1 MRLNREASGA
11 EAVRLRG
18 CVAGLK
24 SGCDKANA
32 ELQQLKP
39 LGFCAVYVA
48 AKATAHKDSQALTHA
63 VKPLPPRSPLQ
74 TQILGTAET
83 LALRKAMAIQLRRLP
98 GSVNPNRP
106 LKRPRLRRTITL
118 KHFLWSAVVCVLVV
132 PVLGLAEVKQAAVFD
147 QDVQAFAISQDNH
160 VVYAVERMKRIKKL
174 IVEHDDFWVG
184 EVDGKKRKIIDGDK
198 FMPVPFSPDEE
209 PSDPGDAKHPPLPHQ
224 HSYQVDTLT
233 WSPDS
238 KRIVVKMDTSE
249 LAQPRGSIVQQLD
262 EQQTVRPNTILYLMD
277 AEGREISISGSKTA
291 TLSDAFNAAWL
302 ADGQTLVYLSKT
314 TGGLSQINAL
324 RPADGKKRVLFDG
337 FTFAAVAWDTKRNQA
352 FAIEQ
357 NTRLVGPP
365 KIMQLDLVAEQVTEL
380 GSVEEYAGFLT
391 VAPSAKKIAYF
402 KDGDTLEVRDVVG
415 SARPVVVR
423 VAIGEF
429 QWARDEQH
437 ILLKRGQPQQSNN
450 LVWVGV
456 YNGTFEPFFHGLE
469 FHSFAIAPDGATVG
483 VTEPGKRSLVM
494 YRLQ

>member
-1 MRLNREASGA
+1 MQFRALRRKSVASGA
-11 EAVRLRG
+11 KAPFLG
-18 CVAGLK
+18 AFTAGLK
-24 SGCDKANA
+24 PRPSFPSLPSLPCCPSRSAI
-32 ELQQLKP
+32 
-39 LGFCAVYVA
+39 
-48 AKATAHKDSQALTHA
+48 HA
-63 VKPLPPRSPLQ
+63 IAS
-74 TQILGTAET
+74 
-83 LALRKAMAIQLRRLP
+83 
-98 GSVNPNRP
+98 NNC
-106 LKRPRLRRTITL
+106 
-118 KHFLWSAVVCVLVV
+118 FWFLVV
-132 PVLGLAEVKQAAVFD
+132 LCMFVAPVLGLAEIKQVAMFD

-184 EVDGKKRKIIDGDK
+184 EMDGKKRKIIDGDK
-198 FMPVPFSPDEE
+198 FTPVPSTPDEE

-233 WSPDS
+233 WSPDG

-277 AEGREISISGSKTA
+277 ADGHEISISGSKTA

-314 TGGLSQINAL
+314 TGGLSQINAM

-337 FTFAAVAWDTKRNQA
+337 FTFAAVVWDTKRNQA

-357 NTRLVGPP
+357 NTRLVGAP
-365 KIMQLDLVAEQVTEL
+365 KIMQLDLVAERVTEL

-391 VAPSAKKIAYF
+391 VAPSARKIAYF

-415 SARPVVVR
+415 NARPVVVR

-429 QWARDEQH
+429 QWSKDEQH
-437 ILLKRGQPQQSNN
+437 ILLKRGQPTASNN

-456 YNGTFEPFFHGLE
+456 YNGVFEPFFHGLE

-483 VTEPGKRSLVM
+483 VTEPGKRALVM
-494 YRLQ
+494 YRLE

>member
-1 MRLNREASGA
+1 M
-11 EAVRLRG
+11 
-18 CVAGLK
+18 
-24 SGCDKANA
+24 
-32 ELQQLKP
+32 
-39 LGFCAVYVA
+39 
-48 AKATAHKDSQALTHA
+48 
-63 VKPLPPRSPLQ
+63 
-74 TQILGTAET
+74 
-83 LALRKAMAIQLRRLP
+83 
-98 GSVNPNRP
+98 
-106 LKRPRLRRTITL
+106 
-118 KHFLWSAVVCVLVV
+118 VLVL
-132 PVLGLAEVKQAAVFD
+132 PVLGLAEVKQVAVFD

-184 EVDGKKRKIIDGDK
+184 DVDGKKRKIIDGDK
-198 FMPVPFSPDEE
+198 FTPVPFSPDEE
-209 PSDPGDAKHPPLPHQ
+209 PSDPGDSKHPPLPHQ

-233 WSPDS
+233 WSPDN

-277 AEGREISISGSKTA
+277 ADGREISISGSKTA

-324 RPADGKKRVLFDG
+324 HPADGKKRVLFDG

-352 FAIEQ
+352 FAIEE
-357 NTRLVGPP
+357 NTRLVGAP
-365 KIMQLDLVAEQVTEL
+365 KIMQLDLAAERVTEL
-380 GSVEEYAGFLT
+380 GSVDEYAGFLT

-456 YNGTFEPFFHGLE
+456 YSGTFEPFFHGLE
-469 FHSFAIAPDGATVG
+469 FHSFAIAPDGETVG
-483 VTEPGKRSLVM
+483 VTEPGKRALVM
-494 YRLQ
+494 YRF

>member
-1 MRLNREASGA
+1 MR
-11 EAVRLRG
+11 V
-18 CVAGLK
+18 
-24 SGCDKANA
+24 KA
-32 ELQQLKP
+32 
-39 LGFCAVYVA
+39 
-48 AKATAHKDSQALTHA
+48 
-63 VKPLPPRSPLQ
+63 SPLRRAPADA
-74 TQILGTAET
+74 TRDKVPFS
-83 LALRKAMAIQLRRLP
+83 ALLWF
-98 GSVNPNRP
+98 SVV
-106 LKRPRLRRTITL
+106 I
-118 KHFLWSAVVCVLVV
+118 VLVL
-132 PVLGLAEVKQAAVFD
+132 PVLGIAEVKQAAVFD

-184 EVDGKKRKIIDGDK
+184 DVDGKKRKIIDGDK
-198 FMPVPFSPDEE
+198 FTPVPSSPDEE
-209 PSDPGDAKHPPLPHQ
+209 PSDPGDSKHPPLPHQ

-277 AEGREISISGSKTA
+277 SEGREISISGSKTA

-352 FAIEQ
+352 FAIEE
-357 NTRLVGPP
+357 NTRLVGAP
-365 KIMQLDLVAEQVTEL
+365 KIMQLDLVAERVTEL

-391 VAPSAKKIAYF
+391 VTPSAKKIAYF

-415 SARPVVVR
+415 KSKPVVVR

-429 QWARDEQH
+429 QWAKDEQH

-456 YNGTFEPFFHGLE
+456 YNGVFEPFFHGLE
-469 FHSFAIAPDGATVG
+469 FHSFAIAPDGETVG
-483 VTEPGKRSLVM
+483 VTEPGKRALVM

>member
-1 MRLNREASGA
+1 ML
-11 EAVRLRG
+11 L
-18 CVAGLK
+18 
-24 SGCDKANA
+24 
-32 ELQQLKP
+32 
-39 LGFCAVYVA
+39 
-48 AKATAHKDSQALTHA
+48 
-63 VKPLPPRSPLQ
+63 
-74 TQILGTAET
+74 
-83 LALRKAMAIQLRRLP
+83 
-98 GSVNPNRP
+98 
-106 LKRPRLRRTITL
+106 
-118 KHFLWSAVVCVLVV
+118 CVLVV
-132 PVLGLAEVKQAAVFD
+132 PVLGLAEIKQVAVFD

-184 EVDGKKRKIIDGDK
+184 DVDGKKKKIIDGDK
-198 FMPVPFSPDEE
+198 FTPVPSSPDEE

-277 AEGREISISGSKTA
+277 AEGREISIAGSKTA

-365 KIMQLDLVAEQVTEL
+365 KIMQLDLVAERVTEL
-380 GSVEEYAGFLT
+380 GTAGGVRGVSDGGAFGSEDCIFQGWRH
-391 VAPSAKKIAYF
+391 AGSARC
-402 KDGDTLEVRDVVG
+402 GG

-429 QWARDEQH
+429 QWVAGRAAHFAEARAAAGVEQ
-437 ILLKRGQPQQSNN
+437 
-450 LVWVGV
+450 
-456 YNGTFEPFFHGLE
+456 FGL
-469 FHSFAIAPDGATVG
+469 GG
-483 VTEPGKRSLVM
+483 
-494 YRLQ
+494 RL

>member
-1 MRLNREASGA
+1 MEKRAGETAGWK
-11 EAVRLRG
+11 RG
-18 CVAGLK
+18 
-24 SGCDKANA
+24 SEKAKA
-32 ELQQLKP
+32 ELQRLKP
-39 LGFCAVYVA
+39 LGFRADYVV
-48 AKATAHKDSQALTHA
+48 AKATTHKDSRALTHD
-63 VKPLPPRSPLQ
+63 LTPRPFGSPLQ
-74 TQILGTAET
+74 IRILRTGKT
-83 LALRKAMAIQLRRLP
+83 LALGKVTANQPQRLP
-98 GSVNPNRP
+98 GSVNLNRP
-106 LKRPRLRRTITL
+106 LQRPRLRRAITA
-118 KHFLWSAVVCVLVV
+118 KYIFWAVVLCALVV
-132 PVLGLAEVKQAAVFD
+132 PVLGLAEIKQGAVFD

-184 EVDGKKRKIIDGDK
+184 DVDGKKHKIIDGDK
-198 FMPVPFSPDEE
+198 FTPVPFSPDEE
-209 PSDPGDAKHPPLPHQ
+209 PSDPGDSKHPPLPHQ

-277 AEGREISISGSKTA
+277 ADGREISISGSKTA

-314 TGGLSQINAL
+314 DGGLSQINAL
-324 RPADGKKRVLFDG
+324 RPADGKKRVLFEG

-352 FAIEQ
+352 FAVEQ
-357 NTRLVGPP
+357 NTRLVGAP
-365 KIMQLDLVAEQVTEL
+365 KIMQLDLVAERVTEL

-415 SARPVVVR
+415 KAKPVVVR

-469 FHSFAIAPDGATVG
+469 FHSFAIAPDGETVG
-483 VTEPGKRSLVM
+483 VTEPGKRALVM

>member
-1 MRLNREASGA
+1 MEKRAGETAGWK
-11 EAVRLRG
+11 RG
-18 CVAGLK
+18 
-24 SGCDKANA
+24 SEKAKA
-32 ELQQLKP
+32 ELQRLKP
-39 LGFCAVYVA
+39 LGFRADYVV
-48 AKATAHKDSQALTHA
+48 AKATTHKDSRALTHD
-63 VKPLPPRSPLQ
+63 LTPRPFASPLQ
-74 TQILGTAET
+74 IRILRTGRT
-83 LALRKAMAIQLRRLP
+83 LALGKVTANQPQRLP
-98 GSVNPNRP
+98 GSVNLNRP
-106 LKRPRLRRTITL
+106 LQRPRLRRAITA
-118 KHFLWSAVVCVLVV
+118 KYIFWAVVLCALVV
-132 PVLGLAEVKQAAVFD
+132 PVLGLAEIKQGAVFD

-184 EVDGKKRKIIDGDK
+184 DVDGKKRKIIDGDK
-198 FMPVPFSPDEE
+198 FTPVPFSPDEE
-209 PSDPGDAKHPPLPHQ
+209 PSDPGDSKHPPLPHQ

-277 AEGREISISGSKTA
+277 ADGREISISGSKTA

-314 TGGLSQINAL
+314 DGGLSQINAL
-324 RPADGKKRVLFDG
+324 RPADGKKRVLFEG

-352 FAIEQ
+352 FAVEQ
-357 NTRLVGPP
+357 NTRLVGAP
-365 KIMQLDLVAEQVTEL
+365 KIMQLDLVAERVTEL

-415 SARPVVVR
+415 KAKPVVVR

-469 FHSFAIAPDGATVG
+469 FHSFAIAPDGETVG
-483 VTEPGKRSLVM
+483 VTEPGKRALVM

>member
-1 MRLNREASGA
+1 MRGNREASGA
-11 EAVRLRG
+11 EAVRLSG

-24 SGCDKANA
+24 SGCEKAKA
-32 ELQQLKP
+32 ELQRLKP
-39 LGFCAVYVA
+39 LGFCAVYVV
-48 AKATAHKDSQALTHA
+48 AKATTHKDSRALTHA
-63 VKPLPPRSPLQ
+63 VKPVPPRSPLQ
-74 TQILGTAET
+74 TQILRTGET
-83 LALRKAMAIQLRRLP
+83 LALRKAMAIQPQRLP
-98 GSVNPNRP
+98 GSVNLNRP
-106 LKRPRLRRTITL
+106 LQRPRLPRTIAL
-118 KHFLWSAVVCVLVV
+118 KHYLWLAVVCVLAI
-132 PVLGLAEVKQAAVFD
+132 PVLGLSEVKQVAVFD

-184 EVDGKKRKIIDGDK
+184 DVDGKKRKIIDGDK
-198 FMPVPFSPDEE
+198 FTPVPFAPDEE
-209 PSDPGDAKHPPLPHQ
+209 PSDPGDSKHPPLPHQ

-277 AEGREISISGSKTA
+277 ADGREISISGSKTA

-314 TGGLSQINAL
+314 DGGLSQINAL
-324 RPADGKKRVLFDG
+324 RPADGKKRVLFEG

-365 KIMQLDLVAEQVTEL
+365 KIMQLDLTAERVTEL

-456 YNGTFEPFFHGLE
+456 YSGAFEPFFHGLE

>member
-1 MRLNREASGA
+1 MPQKGLPCRAEDGRLG
-11 EAVRLRG
+11 G
-18 CVAGLK
+18 CAARVK
-24 SGCDKANA
+24 SLCENAKA
-32 ELQQLKP
+32 ELQWLKP
-39 LGFCAVYVA
+39 LGSAAVYVA
-48 AKATAHKDSQALTHA
+48 AKATTRKDSRGGTHTLTHR
-63 VKPLPPRSPLQ
+63 LFGSPLQ
-74 TQILGTAET
+74 IQVPRTGET
-83 LALRKAMAIQLRRLP
+83 LALRKANQPQQLP
-98 GSVNPNRP
+98 GSVNLNRP
-106 LKRPRLRRTITL
+106 LQRPRPGPAIAS
-118 KHFLWSAVVCVLVV
+118 KHFLWLAVGCVLLV
-132 PVLGLAEVKQAAVFD
+132 PVLGLAEVKQVAVFD

-184 EVDGKKRKIIDGDK
+184 DIDGRKRKIIDGDK
-198 FMPVPFSPDEE
+198 FTPVPFAPDEE

-277 AEGREISISGSKTA
+277 SDGREISIQGSKTA

-352 FAIEQ
+352 FAIEE

-365 KIMQLDLVAEQVTEL
+365 KIMQLDLAAERVTEL
-380 GSVEEYAGFLT
+380 GSVDEYAGFLT
-391 VAPSAKKIAYF
+391 VSPSAKKIAYF
-402 KDGDTLEVRDVVG
+402 KDGDTLEVRDVAG
-415 SARPVVVR
+415 SARPMVVR

-456 YNGTFEPFFHGLE
+456 YNGVFEPFFHGLE

-483 VTEPGKRSLVM
+483 VTEPGKRALVM
-494 YRLQ
+494 YRLE

>member
-1 MRLNREASGA
+1 M
-11 EAVRLRG
+11 
-18 CVAGLK
+18 
-24 SGCDKANA
+24 
-32 ELQQLKP
+32 
-39 LGFCAVYVA
+39 
-48 AKATAHKDSQALTHA
+48 
-63 VKPLPPRSPLQ
+63 
-74 TQILGTAET
+74 
-83 LALRKAMAIQLRRLP
+83 
-98 GSVNPNRP
+98 
-106 LKRPRLRRTITL
+106 
-118 KHFLWSAVVCVLVV
+118 
-132 PVLGLAEVKQAAVFD
+132 LGLAEIKQVAVFD

-184 EVDGKKRKIIDGDK
+184 DVDGKKRKIIDGDK
-198 FMPVPFSPDEE
+198 FSPVPFSPDEE
-209 PSDPGDAKHPPLPHQ
+209 PSDPGDSKHPPLPHQ

-277 AEGREISISGSKTA
+277 ADGREISISGSKTA

-314 TGGLSQINAL
+314 TGGLSQINAM

-365 KIMQLDLVAEQVTEL
+365 KIMQLDLAAERVTEL

-415 SARPVVVR
+415 RARPVVVR

-429 QWARDEQH
+429 QWSRDEQH
-437 ILLKRGQPQQSNN
+437 ILLKRGQPTASNN

-456 YNGTFEPFFHGLE
+456 YNGAFEPFFHGLE

-494 YRLQ
+494 YRLE